1 MVMVDVAGGGWQGQ
15 SESAAV
21 AGGVAWDF
29 RWNVTTEQEPEGKG
43 HGGKLWAESGK
54 RAGGNAGDIRSP
66 CGRTQ
71 INLQVHRKEKCK
83 VWVHLMVLKTH
94 DEYLFI

>member
-29 RWNVTTEQEPEGKG
+29 R
-43 HGGKLWAESGK
+43 
-54 RAGGNAGDIRSP
+54 
-66 CGRTQ
+66 
-71 INLQVHRKEKCK
+71 
-83 VWVHLMVLKTH
+83 
-94 DEYLFI
+94 